1 MEFSATNLLIIAI
14 LVLVS
19 VQTFQLVNILSTVS
33 SLSAGGVATSAAGAS
48 KSGSQI
54 SGVGGC

>member
-1 MEFSATNLLIIAI
+1 MELNATTLLIIAI

-33 SLSAGGVATSAAGAS
+33 SLSAGGVTTAAAGAS
-48 KSGSQI
+48 KSGAV